1 MRIRVLHALYARY
14 LNHDTL
20 KAPQEPWNAMVL
32 KGLILVLMEGGLWL
46 MDCKD
51 LMVGDWVS

>member
-20 KAPQEPWNAMVL
+20 KAPQEPWNAMAL
-32 KGLILVLMEGGLWL
+32 KGLILVLMEDGLWHL
-46 MDCKD
+46 TEVMNAVNRA
-51 LMVGDWVS
+51 MS